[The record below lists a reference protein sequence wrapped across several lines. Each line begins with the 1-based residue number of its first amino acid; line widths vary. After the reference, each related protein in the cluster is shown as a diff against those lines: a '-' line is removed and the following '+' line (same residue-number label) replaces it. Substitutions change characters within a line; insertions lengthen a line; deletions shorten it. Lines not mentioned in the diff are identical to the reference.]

1 MDTQIERRRRALT
14 DQDIVALVD
23 AMERRAID
31 RIERSLGHSLVTLVV
46 TWSVRVAVMLLVYA
60 AGANGV
66 LKRLI

>member
-1 MDTQIERRRRALT
+1 METQVERRRRALT

-31 RIERSLGHSLVTLVV
+31 RIERSLGRTLMSMAI
-46 TWSVRVAVMLLVYA
+46 TWSVRAAVMMLVYA
-60 AGANGV
+60 AGANGL